1 MTTKSTAKRGP
12 GRPAAKKPT
21 PPTAITVA
29 TPKIRTKTKV
39 KGNVEY
45 ELSRPNGAIFMMRN
59 TSYNLYDEGSGEMRN
74 VRYSS
79 NEPSIFRDEQ
89 TLNPIKS
96 PVVFQGGKLFVEN
109 SKPNLIDFLDNHPQ
123 NESNGGSTFRRVDT
137 VKKVQVEL
145 SSEFLVVDAVGL
157 LRSKPLDDLL
167 AVAVSRNID
176 VDRPVE
182 EVKHDL
188 LVYAKRSP
196 QEFIEAFDSPAVRA
210 KATVKQADSYQIIK
224 VSPDA
229 IKWFDT
235 NKMIIS
241 IPAGKDPVDTFVRYL
256 LTETGSAVLSELETQ
271 LSK

>member
-1 MTTKSTAKRGP
+1 M
-12 GRPAAKKPT
+12 AA
-21 PPTAITVA
+21 
-29 TPKIRTKTKV
+29 PKIRTKTKV
-39 KGNVEY
+39 KGSVEY
-45 ELSRPNGAIFMMRN
+45 ELTRPNGAIFMMRN

-109 SKPNLIDFLDNHPQ
+109 SKPNLIAFLDNHPQ

-256 LTETGSAVLSELETQ
+256 LTEAGSAVLSELETQ

>member
-1 MTTKSTAKRGP
+1 MTTKSTPKRSP

-21 PPTAITVA
+21 PPTAMTVA

-45 ELSRPNGAIFMMRN
+45 ELTRPNGAIFMMRN
-59 TSYNLYDEGSGEMRN
+59 ASYNLYDEGSGEMRN

-96 PVVFQGGKLFVEN
+96 PIVFQGGKLFVDN
-109 SKPNLIDFLDNHPQ
+109 SKPNLIAFLDNHPQ
-123 NESNGGSTFRRVDT
+123 NQENGGSTFRRVDT
-137 VKKVQVEL
+137 VKRVQVEL

-224 VSPDA
+224 VSADA
-229 IKWFDT
+229 VKWFDT

-256 LTETGSAVLSELETQ
+256 LTEVGSPVLSEIEAQ

>member
-21 PPTAITVA
+21 PPTAMTVA

-96 PVVFQGGKLFVEN
+96 PIVFQGGKLFVDN
-109 SKPNLIDFLDNHPQ
+109 SKPNLIAFLDSHPQ
-123 NESNGGSTFRRVDT
+123 NESNGGSTFKRVDT

-210 KATVKQADSYQIIK
+210 KATVKQADSYQVIK
-224 VSPDA
+224 VSADA
-229 IKWFDT
+229 VKWFDT

-256 LTETGSAVLSELETQ
+256 LTEAGSAVLSELETQ